1 MSSPIFSQA
10 FRAGSVS
17 FDFTNDLQPPPGPQ
31 LEQMLSDLRDTRGVV
46 ASWVAAIKFSSFP
59 APLLEKIDIFSME
72 LVQAETFIS
81 DQKATSVLDINPL
94 LQKKHELWGK
104 ILRRF
109 HNIKEEHMP
118 LIERF
123 LQRAVEEAAAEVAE
137 EENQERKAK
146 MQKVNATE
154 EVSSGDE
161 EVEEE
166 EPKVNEEGSFTGEDL
181 REDAQPF
188 VGEEPIEPGFVK

>member
-1 MSSPIFSQA
+1 
-10 FRAGSVS
+10 
-17 FDFTNDLQPPPGPQ
+17 
-31 LEQMLSDLRDTRGVV
+31 
-46 ASWVAAIKFSSFP
+46 
-59 APLLEKIDIFSME
+59 ME

-188 VGEEPIEPGFVK
+188 VGEEPIEPGFVKWGSRAIVLVHERLFWSCWDHSRNSPTRDCVFRLKYVARFVSAHNYSDPMSS